1 MISKKTV
8 VQLFTLLMILFLSL
22 NLIRC
27 SESYVIDDGDE
38 LEPSEGILLI
48 NMKYLEGVKTYESIT
63 FIVERL
69 DKSFFFR
76 ITMERNTRKWLLV
89 RLKAGKYFFSQVKA
103 KADAEYKG
111 AGETG
116 NLPHFE
122 GQFSENVFD
131 IRPGVINYLGD
142 MILQTKREHLGK
154 SFALVPPGVPVREYT
169 YFLNS
174 YIPNTLVQLKKEYPR
189 LVKDYPIQ
197 RRKILF
203 GSDSQRVK
211 AQVQLEGQQYG
222 DYSEGVTA
230 GDEKGY
236 KNYIWGTS
244 LEVVMEDMKDKK
256 VKFRWIKKKN
266 RLVAV
271 QNNIKTYYFFAKSR
285 EKLWKDKL
293 YRVVLLYRQKA
304 KPLIKKIANEYGT
317 PEKYYYPGLLKNKNF
332 IRKFYGK
339 SKGKFNKWIWGVPST
354 LLVMEAKEKIT
365 LLSYISKEYILYLKS
380 KEK

>member
-1 MISKKTV
+1 MIKKKTM
-8 VQLFTLLMILFLSL
+8 VQLFTVLMILFLSL

-27 SESYVIDDGDE
+27 GESYTIDDGDK

-76 ITMERNTRKWLLV
+76 ITMERNTRKWILV
-89 RLKAGKYFFSQVKA
+89 RLKAGKYFFSNIKA

-111 AGETG
+111 GGETG

-131 IRPGVINYLGD
+131 VRPGVINYLGD
-142 MILQTKREHLGK
+142 MIIQTKREHLGK
-154 SFALVPPGVPVREYT
+154 SFSLVPPNVPLREYT

-174 YIPNTLVQLKKEYPR
+174 YIPKTVMRLKKEYPR
-189 LVKDYPIQ
+189 LVKNYPVQKRAIF
-197 RRKILF
+197 F
-203 GSDSQRVK
+203 GSDSQRIK
-211 AQVQLEGQQYG
+211 EQIQLEGGQGEYT
-222 DYSEGVTA
+222 EGVTA
-230 GDEKGY
+230 GDERGY
-236 KNYIWGTS
+236 RDYRWGTS
-244 LEVVMEDMKDKK
+244 LEKVMENMKDKK
-256 VKFRWIKKKN
+256 LKFKWIKEKN
-266 RLVAV
+266 RLVAIE
-271 QNNIKTYYFFAKSR
+271 NNIKTYYFFSKSR
-285 EKLWKDKL
+285 EILWKDKL

-304 KPLIKKIANEYGT
+304 KPLVKKIIDNYGT

-332 IRKFYGK
+332 IHRVYGK
-339 SKGKFNKWIWGVPST
+339 KKGKINKWIWGVPST
-354 LLVMEAKEKIT
+354 LLVMEAKKKIT